1 MFKLLITAKAKK
13 QIKLITKLYE
23 RRAIAQIFE
32 DIKEDPLV
40 GKPLEDEL
48 TGQYSYTVRVYRILY
63 KIDWNDKTV
72 TILKADHRGVVYKK

>member
-23 RRAIAQIFE
+23 KRAIAQIFE
-32 DIKEDPLV
+32 DIREDPLV

-48 TGQYSYTVRVYRILY
+48 KGQYSYTVRVYRILY
-63 KIDWNDKTV
+63 KIDWKDKEVTV
-72 TILKADHRGVVYKK
+72 LKADHRGVVYSK

>member
-40 GKPLEDEL
+40 GKPLADDL
-48 TGQYSYTVRVYRILY
+48 KGQYSYTVRVYRILY
-63 KIDWNDKTV
+63 KIDWKDKIV
-72 TILKADHRGVVYKK
+72 IILKADHRGVVYQK

>member
-48 TGQYSYTVRVYRILY
+48 KGQYSYTVRVYRILY
-63 KIDWNDKTV
+63 KIDWKDKIV
-72 TILKADHRGVVYKK
+72 IILKADHRGVVYKK